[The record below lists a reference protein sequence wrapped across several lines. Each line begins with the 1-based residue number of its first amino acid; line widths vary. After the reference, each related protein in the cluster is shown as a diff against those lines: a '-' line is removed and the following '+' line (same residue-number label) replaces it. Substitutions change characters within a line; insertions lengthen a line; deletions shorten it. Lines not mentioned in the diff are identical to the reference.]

1 MTTTK
6 TGTKTLDS
14 FNEEEDRYSMNR
26 VVDGTNMNR
35 MRRGNFLYT
44 YIYIQKNNNEATN
57 MDTYPNSRTTLVITT
72 GTKKTLIPF
81 KEEEEHNSVNRKW
94 LVTPMWVG

>member
-14 FNEEEDRYSMNR
+14 FREEEEERYSMNR

-35 MRRGNFLYT
+35 MRRGNFIYT
-44 YIYIQKNNNEATN
+44 YIYIQKNIDSLQGGGGA
-57 MDTYPNSRTTLVITT
+57 
-72 GTKKTLIPF
+72 
-81 KEEEEHNSVNRKW
+81 
-94 LVTPMWVG
+94 

>member
-14 FNEEEDRYSMNR
+14 FREEEEERYSMNR

-35 MRRGNFLYT
+35 MRRGNFIYT

-57 MDTYPNSRTTLVITT
+57 MDTYPISRTTLVITT
-72 GTKKTLIPF
+72 GKKKT
-81 KEEEEHNSVNRKW
+81 
-94 LVTPMWVG
+94 